1 MQKNIYICEL
11 TRKRTIHASIN
22 LKFDMRKYNTFRI
35 SCIALLW
42 IFLCILLIRGR
53 GIDGQVLFAIIASGI
68 IVFVPLY
75 KRWKQEGQNK

>member
-1 MQKNIYICEL
+1 
-11 TRKRTIHASIN
+11 
-22 LKFDMRKYNTFRI
+22 MRKYNVFRI

-42 IFLCILLIRGR
+42 LFCAGTLIWSKG

-75 KRWKQEGQNK
+75 KQWKRESKNN